1 MKILIYGAGVIGCTY
16 GWQLSKAGCDVT
28 VFVRQGKKQSI
39 EESGISIQCTD
50 YREKPEKVEKVVFR
64 PNVIDE
70 LLPQN
75 EYDYII
81 VSVREEQL
89 KGLLPALAQS
99 AGKANILFFQNIWD
113 VESIKNHFATGC
125 YFFGFPFMAGG
136 GRKDKTIYSIIADS
150 KYSKTMLGETN
161 GEVTPR
167 ITEIAN
173 VMEKAGMKPFVSEQI
188 VNWLIP
194 HYVFIA
200 GLSAGIIASGG
211 NMKSF
216 TGNPKIVKKSIK
228 AIREGFQICEQRGIN
243 PKKEKVNKLYYLPLF
258 ICSPIV
264 RKLFSNEVMA
274 SMFEGY
280 LRCSTEEVKN
290 MLEKIIASGEKYNIE
305 TPYMKEFQKN
315 IVNHL

>member
-50 YREKPEKVEKVVFR
+50 YRGKSKKVEKVIFR

-75 EYDYII
+75 DYNYII

-89 KGLLPALAQS
+89 KDLLPALAKS

-113 VESIKNHFATGC
+113 IETIKNHLTPGQ
-125 YFFGFPFMAGG
+125 YFYGFPFMVGG
-136 GRKDKTIYSIIADS
+136 GRKDKDLHSIIANS
-150 KYSKTMLGETN
+150 KYSKTMLGEAN
-161 GEVTPR
+161 GKVTPR
-167 ITEIAN
+167 VTEIAN
-173 VMEKAGMKPFVSEQI
+173 VMEKAGMKPFISNQI

-200 GLSAGIIASGG
+200 GLSGGIMASEGS
-211 NMKSF
+211 MKSF
-216 TGNPKIVKKSIK
+216 VGNPKVVKESIK
-228 AIREGFQICEQRGIN
+228 AIREGFQVCAQREIN

-280 LRCSTEEVKN
+280 LKSSTDEVKS
-290 MLEKIIASGEKYNIE
+290 MLEKIISSGEKYNIK
-305 TPYMKEFQKN
+305 TPYTKKLQKS
-315 IVNHL
+315 IANH